1 MISLKTHN
9 VLDYV
14 FGVVLALCPYLFN
27 FTTLDVARNLFQ
39 TVGIGLLVYSLM
51 TNYRYSIIKLISVR
65 AHLALD
71 VVAGALLMIAPWLF
85 GYRLSLSGFQT
96 SVHVI
101 AGLAVLGL
109 VAFTERGR
117 IKAEEKPEKEFPRA
131 A

>member
-27 FTTLDVARNLFQ
+27 FSTIDVARNLFQ
-39 TVGIGLLVYSLM
+39 FVGIGLIVYSLL
-51 TNYRYSIIKLISVR
+51 TNYRYSMIKLIPVR
-65 AHLALD
+65 AHMALD
-71 VVAGALLMIAPWLF
+71 VISGGLLLIAPWLF

-96 SVHVI
+96 SVHMI
-101 AGLAVLGL
+101 SGLVVLGL
-109 VAFTERGR
+109 VAFTERGKVR
-117 IKAEEKPEKEFPRA
+117 VEEKPEKQFPRA